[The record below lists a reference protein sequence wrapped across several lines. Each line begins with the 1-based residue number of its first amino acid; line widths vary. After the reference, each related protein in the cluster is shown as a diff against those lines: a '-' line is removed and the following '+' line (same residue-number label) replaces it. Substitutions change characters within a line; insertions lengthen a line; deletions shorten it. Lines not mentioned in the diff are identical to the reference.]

1 MLSDAKK
8 LSMTLRV
15 ADPDFEQDEWQA
27 GELARLDFSAF
38 RELVRRCRNQKQ
50 FLAQRGHRHQVG
62 LLDRQRQQPGV
73 DAAAADL
80 LHRPPR
86 QGDRQP
92 HVQVRVDPAEVLEQR
107 RKHVKA
113 HGHAARQ
120 PKRAAQLAR
129 PVGNRADRLAHVQEH
144 ALAQLHEAFRRRRH
158 PHLTADA
165 QKQRL
170 AQLLLE
176 QENLA
181 ADRRLRDVQLP
192 PARGE
197 GAGLGDGLENLQLA
211 KVHGSVYC
219 SRTPCQ
225 HARCW
230 KSLYVQVLIGI
241 AAGIILGFV
250 APETG
255 AAMRPLGDGFIK
267 LVKMLIA
274 PIVFSTVVV
283 GIAHMGAMREVGR
296 IGLRALL
303 YFEVV
308 STLALV
314 IGMVVVNVLQPGSGI
329 TIDPASLDMKTVS
342 TYTAASKGLTTID
355 FILNVIPTTVVDAFT
370 KGEILQVLLFSVL
383 FGLAAL
389 SLGKSVAPLV
399 ALLDQTGKT
408 LFAIVGIIMR
418 LAPIGAFGAMAF
430 TVGRYG
436 VGSLI
441 SLGQLMAGMYIT
453 CLLFVFVV
461 LGAIARA
468 VGFRILPFLK
478 YISEEI
484 LIVLGT
490 SSSESALPKI
500 MEKLERIG
508 CPKPV
513 VGLVVPTGYSF
524 NLDGTSI
531 YMTMAALFVAQ
542 ASGVHLSLQRS
553 SCRCSASCC

>member
-1 MLSDAKK
+1 MSR
-8 LSMTLRV
+8 RV
-15 ADPDFEQDEWQA
+15 NTM
-27 GELARLDFSAF
+27 RT
-38 RELVRRCRNQKQ
+38 RN
-50 FLAQRGHRHQVG
+50 
-62 LLDRQRQQPGV
+62 LL
-73 DAAAADL
+73 
-80 LHRPPR
+80 
-86 QGDRQP
+86 
-92 HVQVRVDPAEVLEQR
+92 
-107 RKHVKA
+107 
-113 HGHAARQ
+113 
-120 PKRAAQLAR
+120 
-129 PVGNRADRLAHVQEH
+129 
-144 ALAQLHEAFRRRRH
+144 
-158 PHLTADA
+158 
-165 QKQRL
+165 
-170 AQLLLE
+170 
-176 QENLA
+176 
-181 ADRRLRDVQLP
+181 
-192 PARGE
+192 
-197 GAGLGDGLENLQLA
+197 
-211 KVHGSVYC
+211 
-219 SRTPCQ
+219 
-225 HARCW
+225 

-241 AAGIILGFV
+241 AAGVILGFV
-250 APETG
+250 APERG

-283 GIAHMGAMREVGR
+283 GIAHMGAMKEVGR

-303 YFEVV
+303 YFEAV

-314 IGMVVVNVLQPGSGI
+314 IGMVVVNILQPGRGL

-342 TYTAASKGLTTID
+342 SYASASQGLSTTD
-355 FILNVIPTTVVDAFT
+355 FILNIIPNTVVDAFAR
-370 KGEILQVLLFSVL
+370 GEILQVLLFSVL

-389 SLGKSVAPLV
+389 SLGKTVAPLV
-399 ALLDQTGKT
+399 AILDQMSRA

-436 VGSLI
+436 VGTLV

-461 LGAIARA
+461 LGGIAR
-468 VGFRILPFLK
+468 VTGFSLIRFLK

-508 CPKPV
+508 CPKPI

-531 YMTMAALFVAQ
+531 YMTMAAIFVAQ
-542 ASGVHLSLQRS
+542 ASGVHLSLGRQLSLLAILLMTSKGAAAVTGSGFITLAATLSAFPDIPVAGLALLLGVDRFMSEARS
-553 SCRCSASCC
+553 ITNLIGNAVATMVVARWDGSLDLAHVKRVLAHGVPELHDERLDAVQQQSA